1 VGAKIYFN
9 ERNSKPR
16 DLSFP
21 GAPSCLARP
30 RRDGRDLVRHR
41 LGGVRGPPTD
51 GGVRL
56 RAAAAGTGAEI
67 ASAGI
72 TAVAAA
78 TEAEIAAVGKGGAGD
93 AEAGVADTAEG
104 AGTAAEETG
113 LPARL
118 GAPRMI
124 PGTRSSAPSR

>member
-1 VGAKIYFN
+1 MSAKIYFN

-41 LGGVRGPPTD
+41 PGGVRGPPTD

-78 TEAEIAAVGKGGAGD
+78 TEAENAAVGKGGAGD
-93 AEAGVADTAEG
+93 AEAGVADTAGG
-104 AGTAAEETG
+104 AGTAGEETG